1 MTTRVHRLVRAGH
14 HSATRQATP
23 LCAVAAIA
31 SFATGLPTAVALG
44 FGGLAVVSYVLR
56 PASTVQI

>member
-1 MTTRVHRLVRAGH
+1 MTTRINRLMRASH

-31 SFATGLPTAVALG
+31 AFVAGLPAGFVLG
-44 FGGLAVVSYVLR
+44 LGGLAVISYVLR
-56 PASTVQI
+56 PSSTVQI

>member
-1 MTTRVHRLVRAGH
+1 MRAGR

-23 LCAVAAIA
+23 LCAVAALA
-31 SFATGLPTAVALG
+31 SFATGLPAGVALG